1 MWKMWATQARMKPCS
16 ASHTLSFLIDS
27 PATRLT
33 SGSLLGKAVAMPPMG
48 TAPRRRQTATRRR
61 KMSARNG
68 VVLMSTPKRSGQ
80 TDLGSAMTNSKMLAF
95 RSQRAAFKPAA
106 YGPSAPSISSICQTA
121 GSDSTRG
128 MPRITAGL
136 QEGQRL
142 AARVEE
148 VAVPRALRRALELGQ
163 IEVDALAAVG
173 LGARPGSRA

>member
-1 MWKMWATQARMKPCS
+1 MWKMCATQARMNPCS
-16 ASHTLSFLIDS
+16 ASQILSFLIDS

-48 TAPRRRQTATRRR
+48 TAPRRRHTATRRR

-106 YGPSAPSISSICQTA
+106 YGPSAWSISSICQTA

-128 MPRITAGL
+128 IPRMTAVFRNGKAS
-136 QEGQRL
+136 RL
-142 AARVEE
+142 ASKKSRYHVHSA
-148 VAVPRALRRALELGQ
+148 ALSSLG
-163 IEVDALAAVG
+163 
-173 LGARPGSRA
+173 R